1 MHEREGY
8 DADQMKMRVSNIPTK
23 HVEYKKDHTKQNRF
37 SLDRSKSIASHD
49 SRESSSRND
58 QINCTKEE
66 NKGTH
71 QDQKCT
77 NNPCSLFPAI
87 NKSQFIPDNDQF
99 IPLLHDPIRQGP
111 TLFISSTT
119 TDLSHQFNFT

>member
-8 DADQMKMRVSNIPTK
+8 DADQMKFRVSGIPTRYVK
-23 HVEYKKDHTKQNRF
+23 YKKDNTKQNLY

-49 SRESSSRND
+49 SRESLNKND
-58 QINCTKEE
+58 HINGTKEE
-66 NKGTH
+66 KKGSH
-71 QDQKCT
+71 KDQKCT

-111 TLFISSTT
+111 TLFILSTT
-119 TDLSHQFNFT
+119 ADLSHQFNFT